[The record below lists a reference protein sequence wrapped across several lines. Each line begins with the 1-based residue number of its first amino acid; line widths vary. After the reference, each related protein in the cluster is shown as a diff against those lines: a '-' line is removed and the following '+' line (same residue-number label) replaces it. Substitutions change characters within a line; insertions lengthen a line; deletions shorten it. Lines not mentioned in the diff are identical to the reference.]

1 MMWISQCCTDG
12 TDGGELLQ
20 FALVPGQ
27 DYIVSNLFTE
37 VIYGIFVNSSFLNAT
52 EGEFACTSRTSNSN
66 YRLRNKNL

>member
-20 FALVPGQ
+20 FVLVPWQ

-37 VIYGIFVNSSFLNAT
+37 VIT